1 MQAQAL
7 QEASKP
13 MDIPASDVQ
22 LSEEHDPVKMEVDQ
36 PNGVHHKVKTEGTLG
51 HVKHEHDE
59 GESETLDFSPDSFWD
74 VLPDLAPLIASS
86 SGRTPNVGP

>member
-1 MQAQAL
+1 M

-13 MDIPASDVQ
+13 MDIAASDVQ

-59 GESETLDFSPDSFWD
+59 GEPETLDFSPDSFWD